1 MKKQKLIVSIIFL
14 VLLISY
20 MTYSVLNER
29 GTSKHVPTGSIDNF
43 YDDSKNIIK
52 IYKQKT
58 VDLKPLTNEEEDLY
72 KQFRELY
79 ALNPRLNEQQK
90 SIDFD
95 IYELYTSYFLYVQLK
110 DSKANK
116 DIKGANDGIE
126 FVFNTLKKYN
136 NDGSKIVE

>member
-1 MKKQKLIVSIIFL
+1 M
-14 VLLISY
+14 
-20 MTYSVLNER
+20 
-29 GTSKHVPTGSIDNF
+29 
-43 YDDSKNIIK
+43 
-52 IYKQKT
+52 YKQKT

-95 IYELYTSYFLYVQLK
+95 IYELYTSYYLYVQLK

-136 NDGSKIVE
+136 NDGSKIVK